1 MLAVL
6 TTYHGSSF
14 RQQEETM
21 AFLVWIVL
29 GLTSGF
35 VGNKLANSGWKSV
48 PDMLIGLAG
57 SLTGG
62 WWFFV
67 YGPPSEIGLNLGS
80 YYAALACSVAV
91 LLIYYA
97 LRQILTQKPDD

>member
-1 MLAVL
+1 VLAAL
-6 TTYHGSSF
+6 TSYHGSSF

-35 VGNKLANSGWKSV
+35 VGSQLANSRWKGV

-57 SLTGG
+57 ALAGG
-62 WWFFV
+62 WLFYV
-67 YGPPSEIGLNLGS
+67 YGPPSVTGLNLGS
-80 YYAALACSVAV
+80 YYAAMTASLAV

-97 LRQILTQKPDD
+97 LRRI

>member
-1 MLAVL
+1 MLAIL
-6 TTYHGSSF
+6 TSYHGASF

-35 VGNKLANSGWKSV
+35 VGSQLAKSRRV
-48 PDMLIGLAG
+48 LPDVLIGLAG
-57 SLTGG
+57 SLAGG
-62 WWFFV
+62 WLSYV

-80 YYAALACSVAV
+80 YFGAMTASLAV

-97 LRQILTQKPDD
+97 LKRI